1 MAVQIALGAV
11 LMLMTIVIGGMSLFI
26 AEALLDRSRDWLV
39 REPHRVRLLVMTV
52 GASLWAL
59 AMIAVGVWVWA
70 LAFRML
76 GVFPD
81 LEHAVYFGLVSFTT
95 LGYGDVLLP
104 DEWRILGGMAAANG
118 LLNFGLMTAVLV
130 EALRDLRL
138 RQSRL
143 RRT

>member
-1 MAVQIALGAV
+1 MTVQIALGTV
-11 LMLMTIVIGGMSLFI
+11 LMLMTIVIGVVSLFVV
-26 AEALLDRSRDWLV
+26 EAVLDRSRGWLV
-39 REPHRVRLLVMTV
+39 REPHWPRLLAMTI

-59 AMIAVGVWVWA
+59 SMITAGVWIWA

-76 GVFPD
+76 AVFPD
-81 LEHAVYFGLVSFTT
+81 LEHAVYFALVSFTT

-104 DEWRILGGMAAANG
+104 EGWRILGGMAAANG

-138 RQSRL
+138 RQTRL
-143 RRT
+143 RRM